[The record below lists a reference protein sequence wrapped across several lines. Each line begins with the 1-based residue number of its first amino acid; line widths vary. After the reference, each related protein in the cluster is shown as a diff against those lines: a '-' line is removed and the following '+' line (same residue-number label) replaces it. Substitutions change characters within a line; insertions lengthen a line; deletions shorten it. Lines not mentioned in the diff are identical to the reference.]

1 MEQLR
6 LGIENGGRMRRAF
19 CGFACS
25 ALLLSAVGCDKP
37 EPPPTERPPEPQAA
51 ARVPATPDH
60 AALRRAIDA
69 PQDRARAVEDVTL
82 EAADRRRAEIE
93 AQSGD

>member
-1 MEQLR
+1 
-6 LGIENGGRMRRAF
+6 MRRNEQALETVRAAPTRWLP
-19 CGFACS
+19 ACVVLL
-25 ALLLSAVGCDKP
+25 ALAGCEKP

>member
-1 MEQLR
+1 MRKTMQRFEPVRSVAARWL
-6 LGIENGGRMRRAF
+6 LGGA
-19 CGFACS
+19 
-25 ALLLSAVGCDKP
+25 ALLALAGCYKP

-51 ARVPATPDH
+51 RLPATPDH

-82 EAADRRRAEIE
+82 QAAERRRAEIE